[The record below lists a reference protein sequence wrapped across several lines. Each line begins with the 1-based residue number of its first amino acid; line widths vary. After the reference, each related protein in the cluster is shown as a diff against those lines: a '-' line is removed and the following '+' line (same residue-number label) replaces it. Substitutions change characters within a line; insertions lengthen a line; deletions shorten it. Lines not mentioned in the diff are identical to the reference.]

1 MKMYMAMKI
10 FTVKN
15 GSKTEICIKELI
27 EEGVARLSLFEK
39 KMKILDFSLDL

>member
-1 MKMYMAMKI
+1 MAMKI

-15 GSKTEICIKELI
+15 GSKTETCIKELI
-27 EEGVARLSLFEK
+27 EEGVARLPLFEK

>member
-1 MKMYMAMKI
+1 MAMKI

-15 GSKTEICIKELI
+15 ESKTEICIKELI

-39 KMKILDFSLDL
+39 KMKILDFSLTFKA